1 MRLGR
6 SCPQLDAQLM
16 FEPDE
21 WKAAYILNKQEL
33 PKEPPTLNEVVRLIA
48 RLGGFLA
55 RKRDGEPGVKT
66 IWLGMQR
73 ILDFAAGIR
82 FCRELQA
89 QGSCV

>member
-1 MRLGR
+1 
-6 SCPQLDAQLM
+6 
-16 FEPDE
+16 
-21 WKAAYILNKQEL
+21 
-33 PKEPPTLNEVVRLIA
+33 IA

>member
-1 MRLGR
+1 MT
-6 SCPQLDAQLM
+6 M
-16 FEPDE
+16 FQQDWTIYRKTVDNNFLFHRE
-21 WKAAYILNKQEL
+21 AYA
-33 PKEPPTLNEVVRLIA
+33 TLHEFLANEVVRLIA